1 MQSSLHGA
9 GPAQHAAFVP
19 MPPARVIAEA
29 HERSRSF
36 GLHRHVSADLQPL
49 AADALA
55 WTVARNE
62 ALCAHAVPVMETL
75 SAQIAGTQSMVLL
88 TDAQGIV
95 LHALGDEE
103 FLGRAQRVAL
113 RPGGTWS
120 EQSKGTNAIGTAL
133 ALGDAVQVNGDE
145 HFLAAN
151 QFLTCSCAPI
161 CDPQGQVI
169 GALDVS
175 GDRHQQSAHT
185 LALVRMSA
193 RMVENHLFG
202 KVYEDAVRLRFHA
215 RPEFLGTLVE
225 GLAAFTPEGR
235 FLAANRSGQFQLG
248 LSSNA
253 MQAQTFPSLF
263 GMPMSALLAH
273 ARSATPQPLRLALP
287 GGFVVNA
294 LVEFRPRGAS
304 ALGWMPDAAGAADG
318 VSGRGPL
325 PTPDRREPERARGQ
339 ELGREPGAGQAAPL
353 PWARPAG
360 AVPGGRM
367 SGLRYLDTGDAHLAQ
382 VLDRVSR
389 VLGSD
394 VPMLILGETGTGKEL
409 LAQAI
414 HQDGPRARGP
424 FVAVNCASIPETL
437 IEAELFGYEEGAFT
451 GARRKGSVGKIV
463 QAHGGTLFLD
473 EIGDMPLAMQARLL
487 RVLQERTVAPLG
499 SARQI
504 PVDVHVLCATH
515 RNLRDMMA
523 RGLFREDLYYRLNGL
538 VVRLPALRERTDLRV
553 IVQRLLQAQDRE
565 RATGVPAARASA
577 SDGWPRPRG
586 AAPLRVS
593 ARAMELFL
601 AHRWPGNL
609 RQLSNALRT
618 AALMAGDAGEI
629 DIDHLPEDLF
639 DEADASV
646 SAAPL
651 PGGGGDS
658 GDAMASSHVRR
669 EAAVPAAVAAA
680 APAPSA
686 VRSWDET
693 VEDAL
698 RHALSVHCGNV
709 SAVARALGV
718 SRNTVYRRLKAM
730 NGTPSAH

>member
-9 GPAQHAAFVP
+9 GPVQHAAFVP

-36 GLHRHVSADLQPL
+36 GLHRHASADLQPL

-88 TDAQGIV
+88 TDAQGVV

-248 LSSNA
+248 LSANA

-287 GGFVVNA
+287 GGVVVNA
-294 LVEFRPRGAS
+294 LVEFRPKGAS
-304 ALGWMPDAAGAADG
+304 ALGWMAVAEEPAD
-318 VSGRGPL
+318 VSPAPGSLPPASVHERGQKRGPL
-325 PTPDRREPERARGQ
+325 HPAP
-339 ELGREPGAGQAAPL
+339 AA
-353 PWARPAG
+353 WARPA
-360 AVPGGRM
+360 VPEHKPRL

-382 VLDRVSR
+382 VIDRVSR

-424 FVAVNCASIPETL
+424 FVAVNCASIPEAL

-451 GARRKGSVGKIV
+451 GARRKGSVGKIA

-499 SARQI
+499 SAREI
-504 PVDVHVLCATH
+504 LVDVHVLCATH

-523 RGLFREDLYYRLNGL
+523 RGLFRDDLYYRLNGL

-565 RATGVPAARASA
+565 RTADTSNAPAPMPG
-577 SDGWPRPRG
+577 GWPRPRG
-586 AAPLRVS
+586 AAPVRVS

-618 AALMAGDAGEI
+618 AALMAGDADEI
-629 DIDHLPEDLF
+629 DINHLPEDLF
-639 DEADASV
+639 DEAGPLAP
-646 SAAPL
+646 AAPRSA
-651 PGGGGDS
+651 GGEAS
-658 GDAMASSHVRR
+658 GDTETLAYPAEETVPMPS
-669 EAAVPAAVAAA
+669 AVQQAA
-680 APAPSA
+680 APS
-686 VRSWDET
+686 VRSLDDT
-693 VEDAL
+693 VDAAL
-698 RHALSVHCGNV
+698 RHALSVHGGNV

-718 SRNTVYRRLKAM
+718 SRNTVYRRLKGM
-730 NGTPSAH
+730 NGAPAGH

>member
-1 MQSSLHGA
+1 MQSSLHGGA
-9 GPAQHAAFVP
+9 AAQAAAFAP
-19 MPPARVIAEA
+19 LPSARVIAES

-36 GLHRHVSADLQPL
+36 GLHRHASADLQPL
-49 AADALA
+49 APDALA
-55 WTVARNE
+55 WAVARND
-62 ALCAHAVPVMETL
+62 ALCAHALPVMETL

-88 TDAQGIV
+88 TDAQGVV

-120 EQSKGTNAIGTAL
+120 ERSKGTNAIGTAL

-161 CDPQGQVI
+161 CDPLGQVI

-235 FLAANRSGQFQLG
+235 FLAADRSGQFQLG
-248 LSSNA
+248 MSANA
-253 MQAQTFPSLF
+253 LQAQTFPSLF

-273 ARSATPQPLRLALP
+273 ARGAMPRPLQLALP
-287 GGFVVNA
+287 GGVVVNA
-294 LVEFRPRGAS
+294 MVEFRPKGAA
-304 ALGWMPDAAGAADG
+304 ALGWTGQGSDEDTPVPGPVAPASATARAA
-318 VSGRGPL
+318 
-325 PTPDRREPERARGQ
+325 RRPI
-339 ELGREPGAGQAAPL
+339 APV
-353 PWARPAG
+353 PAG
-360 AVPGGRM
+360 GPRL
-367 SGLRYLDTGDAHLAQ
+367 SGLRYLDTGDAQLAQ
-382 VLDRVSR
+382 VIDRVSR

-409 LAQAI
+409 LARAI

-451 GARRKGSVGKIV
+451 GARRRGSVGKIA

-515 RNLRDMMA
+515 RNLRDMMV
-523 RGLFREDLYYRLNGL
+523 RGLFRDDLYYRLNGL
-538 VVRLPALRERTDLRV
+538 VVRLPALRERSDLRV

-565 RATGVPAARASA
+565 QAAEGSTP
-577 SDGWPRPRG
+577 GWQRPRRTV
-586 AAPLRVS
+586 PLQVAS
-593 ARAMELFL
+593 RAMDLFL
-601 AHRWPGNL
+601 RHRWPGNL

-618 AALMAGDAGEI
+618 AALMAGDADEI
-629 DIDHLPEDLF
+629 DIGHLPEDLF
-639 DEADASV
+639 DEGLPTAGDAVPGASARDAEPSPSV
-646 SAAPL
+646 RSAAHRP
-651 PGGGGDS
+651 
-658 GDAMASSHVRR
+658 
-669 EAAVPAAVAAA
+669 
-680 APAPSA
+680 APAA

-698 RHALSVHCGNV
+698 RHALSVHGGNV

-718 SRNTVYRRLKAM
+718 SRNTVYRRLKSM
-730 NGTPSAH
+730 DGTAAHH

>member
-1 MQSSLHGA
+1 MQSFLHGGEA
-9 GPAQHAAFVP
+9 AQAAAFAP
-19 MPPARVIAEA
+19 LPSARVIAES

-36 GLHRHVSADLQPL
+36 GLQRHASADLQPL
-49 AADALA
+49 APDALA
-55 WTVARNE
+55 WAVARND
-62 ALCAHAVPVMETL
+62 ALCAHALPVMETL

-88 TDAQGIV
+88 TDAQGVV

-103 FLGRAQRVAL
+103 FLGRAHRVAL
-113 RPGGTWS
+113 RPGGSWS
-120 EQSKGTNAIGTAL
+120 ERSKGTNAIGTAL

-161 CDPQGQVI
+161 CDPLGQVI

-248 LSSNA
+248 MSANA
-253 MQAQTFPSLF
+253 LQAQTFPSLF

-273 ARSATPQPLRLALP
+273 ARGAMPRPLQLALP
-287 GGFVVNA
+287 GGVVVNA
-294 LVEFRPRGAS
+294 MVEFRPKGAA
-304 ALGWMPDAAGAADG
+304 ALGWMVQGRDEDVSSASVPMPVPVAPAPAAVASATRPRP
-318 VSGRGPL
+318 V
-325 PTPDRREPERARGQ
+325 
-339 ELGREPGAGQAAPL
+339 APV
-353 PWARPAG
+353 PAG
-360 AVPGGRM
+360 GPRL
-367 SGLRYLDTGDAHLAQ
+367 SGLRYLDTGDAQLAQ
-382 VLDRVSR
+382 VIDRVSR

-409 LAQAI
+409 LARAI

-451 GARRKGSVGKIV
+451 GARRKGSVGKIA

-523 RGLFREDLYYRLNGL
+523 RGVFRDDLYYRLNGL
-538 VVRLPALRERTDLRV
+538 VVRLPALRERSDLRV

-565 RATGVPAARASA
+565 RAAEGSTPG
-577 SDGWPRPRG
+577 GWQRPRRT
-586 AAPLRVS
+586 APLRVS
-593 ARAMELFL
+593 SRAMELFL
-601 AHRWPGNL
+601 RHRWPGNL

-618 AALMAGDAGEI
+618 AALMAGDADEI
-629 DIDHLPEDLF
+629 DIGHLPEDLF
-639 DEADASV
+639 DEVPPA
-646 SAAPL
+646 SAAPV
-651 PGGGGDS
+651 PAGPR
-658 GDAMASSHVRR
+658 GDAVSGASAW
-669 EAAVPAAVAAA
+669 EAGPCPPGRSAAHRSEPA
-680 APAPSA
+680 A

-693 VEDAL
+693 VEEAL
-698 RHALSVHCGNV
+698 RHALSVHGGNV

-730 NGTPSAH
+730 DVTAAHH